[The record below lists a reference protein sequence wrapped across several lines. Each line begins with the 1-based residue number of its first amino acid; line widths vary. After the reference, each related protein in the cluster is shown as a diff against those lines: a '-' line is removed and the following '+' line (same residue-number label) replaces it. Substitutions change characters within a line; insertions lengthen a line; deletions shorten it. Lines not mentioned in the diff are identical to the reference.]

1 MSIEVAGLTPDPLY
15 DPAYRARKQILL
27 ELELKVWND
36 YVKTTSRSESRSLK
50 FSGA

>member
-15 DPAYRARKQILL
+15 DPAYRARKRILL

-36 YVKTTSRSESRSLK
+36 YVKIEKPLTELP
-50 FSGA
+50 FENFL